1 MTMKYFLAKTEP
13 NEYSIDDLEKAGE
26 DPWDGVTNPVAVKHL
41 KSMEVGD
48 QVLMYHS
55 GKNPGV
61 VGLAE
66 VSRVAE
72 PDPKNARSWI
82 PKFKFVKKFPFE
94 VSLEEIKASHKFD
107 DWALVRQGRLS
118 TMPVPDEFI
127 SYLEKKGIVL

>member
-1 MTMKYFLAKTEP
+1 MNYFLAKSEP

-41 KSMEVGD
+41 KSMQLGD
-48 QVLMYHS
+48 RVLFYHS

-66 VSRVAE
+66 VSKVAE
-72 PDPKNARSWI
+72 VDPKNARSWI
-82 PKFKFVKKFPFE
+82 PEFKFVKKFPFV
-94 VSLEEIKASHKFD
+94 VSLVEIKNLHKFD

-118 TMPVPDEFI
+118 TMLVPDEFI
-127 SYLEKKGIVL
+127 TYLEKKGLSL